1 MEKKRKIKKIV
12 RKISFAEAEEAD
24 DLYWAGTSVKE
35 RLNTLIELRK
45 IFSGDLAKGKHRI
58 AKVVSKYNFH
68 EERD

>member
-1 MEKKRKIKKIV
+1 MEKKRKIEKVV
-12 RKISFAEAEEAD
+12 RKVSFAEAEEAN

-45 IFSGDLAKGKHRI
+45 IFSGDLGEKEFRI
-58 AKVVSKYNFH
+58 AKVVYKYNLH